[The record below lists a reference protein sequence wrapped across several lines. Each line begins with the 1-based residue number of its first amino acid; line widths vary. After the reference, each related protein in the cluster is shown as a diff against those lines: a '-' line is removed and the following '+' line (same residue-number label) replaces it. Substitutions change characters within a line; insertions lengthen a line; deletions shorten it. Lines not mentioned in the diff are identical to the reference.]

1 MSWLIYHFY
10 DESVNPVL
18 DEYITKQE
26 ILEQYI
32 SEQTPFESYKEYEVY
47 PDFEN
52 NNNNFGK
59 LFDLKLGNSDATI
72 AGFVTENRHYIT
84 NKKSFLWVL
93 YDIISQEKDEW
104 MRNLYKDSIKNAD
117 WEY

>member
-1 MSWLIYHFY
+1 MSTDKSISQQICELCGIEPLK
-10 DESVNPVL
+10 DENAYFTGNL
-18 DEYITKQE
+18 GK
-26 ILEQYI
+26 
-32 SEQTPFESYKEYEVY
+32 Y

-84 NKKSFLWVL
+84 KKKSFLWVL
-93 YDIISQEKDEW
+93 YDVISQEEDEW